1 MSSLPGRGNLTAKC
15 STSLFRLSIDFLN
28 DSFLSNSFRQ
38 STSLGPLIFWT
49 SMASWKARC
58 RKSAIVLMSELRTP
72 LERMQL
78 VFAKFPIHKN
88 LLSKFKNAKKS
99 NNTKIEYPFSA
110 HRSSHYLQMPPY
122 PKFSKKSAPTPLDFH
137 LL

>member
-1 MSSLPGRGNLTAKC
+1 
-15 STSLFRLSIDFLN
+15 
-28 DSFLSNSFRQ
+28 
-38 STSLGPLIFWT
+38 
-49 SMASWKARC
+49 
-58 RKSAIVLMSELRTP
+58 MSELRTP

-122 PKFSKKSAPTPLDFH
+122 PKFSKKSAPYTTGLSSTVNRSIRH
-137 LL
+137 QK